1 MVHDGG
7 PVSAPGMR
15 MTYEPLLTDDL
26 WDYHWKM
33 AARQIKDTVEQKG
46 RKTYA
51 LPSILVLDVPR
62 LGYAGQMLTEAGIAK
77 FQDELDRCELGNL
90 RGVLVVRSQLTAEIL
105 EALCWR
111 GDSLLPVA
119 LAVGAVLLSSQMPKA
134 P

>member
-1 MVHDGG
+1 
-7 PVSAPGMR
+7 MR
-15 MTYEPLLTDDL
+15 VTYEPLLTDDL

-33 AARQIKDTVEQKG
+33 AALQIKDTVKEKG
-46 RKTYA
+46 RKTYG
-51 LPSILVLDVPR
+51 LPSILVLDVSR
-62 LGYAGQMLTEAGIAK
+62 LGYTGQMITAAGIAK

-111 GDSLLPVA
+111 GDGSLPVA